1 MRNRKSI
8 KIRFQQKQKAA
19 AAAVIFAVNKTSR
32 KAISDMNKS
41 LSLSLSLS
49 HFHSSLFCYILVRC
63 SIVLIVNGFLYFFCC
78 FCRDSMRDDCR
89 EGGDAEEGGRRQKQK
104 IMKNFPFKKFHSR
117 SLAALVWCFHEKL
130 TTVNRNKDKK
140 GSFIAPSQV
149 FSSLTE
155 MPRFALALSNNI
167 FPHQIKH

>member
-41 LSLSLSLS
+41 FSLSLA
-49 HFHSSLFCYILVRC
+49 HFHSSLFCYTLVRC
-63 SIVLIVNGFLYFFCC
+63 SIVLIVNGFLFFFCC

-89 EGGDAEEGGRRQKQK
+89 EGGYAEEGGRRQKQK
-104 IMKNFPFKKFHSR
+104 IMKKFPFKKFHSR
-117 SLAALVWCFHEKL
+117 SLRL
-130 TTVNRNKDKK
+130 
-140 GSFIAPSQV
+140 
-149 FSSLTE
+149 
-155 MPRFALALSNNI
+155 LSDVST
-167 FPHQIKH
+167 